1 MQVQVQVQVQVQAH
15 LEYGEELLGDQLGV
29 GPRQVDLVDD
39 RQDGQ
44 VRREGEEEV
53 GDGLGLHPLVGV
65 HQQQDALAGAQ
76 APRLLALCTSL
87 VTRYPDKAL
96 PLKTA

>member
-44 VRREGEEEV
+44 VRREGEEKKLETV
-53 GDGLGLHPLVGV
+53 WACTPW
-65 HQQQDALAGAQ
+65 LASTSSRTPWQ
-76 APRLLALCTSL
+76 ARRLRVTS
-87 VTRYPDKAL
+87 
-96 PLKTA
+96 